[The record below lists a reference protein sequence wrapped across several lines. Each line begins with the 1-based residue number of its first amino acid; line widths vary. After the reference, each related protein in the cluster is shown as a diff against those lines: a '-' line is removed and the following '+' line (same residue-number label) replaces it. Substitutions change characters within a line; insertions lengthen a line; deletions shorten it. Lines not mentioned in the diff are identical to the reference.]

1 MRNAYQGEEIMK
13 SFARAGL
20 TTFAATALL
29 AASSVMAQEMSFFVT
44 SAGSGDGANLGG
56 LAGADAHCQALAEAA
71 GAGDRTWAAY
81 LSTQG
86 PNAVNARDR
95 IGSGPWY
102 NAKGVMIAANV
113 DDLHKESVNINHE
126 TALDENGEMTA
137 YVHLQDDGNAIPPAE
152 QPEPVQHDMLTGTQA
167 DGMAYA
173 AGDDMTCSNW
183 TSSGEGSAMLG
194 HHDRRSLQPGLSP
207 WSAAHPSR
215 GCSQENLV
223 STGGAGKF
231 YCFATD

>member
-1 MRNAYQGEEIMK
+1 MTHSVLKA
-13 SFARAGL
+13 AL
-20 TTFAATALL
+20 TTAAIGMFSTSAVL
-29 AASSVMAQEMSFFVT
+29 AQEMSFFIT
-44 SAGSGDGANLGG
+44 STGAGDGANYGG
-56 LAGADAHCQALAEAA
+56 LAGADVHCQQLAEAA
-71 GAGDRTWAAY
+71 GAGDRDWAAY

-86 PNAVNARDR
+86 ANAVNARDR

-102 NAKGVMIAANV
+102 NAKGVMIARNV
-113 DDLHKESVNINHE
+113 ADLHQDSVNINHE
-126 TALDENGEMTA
+126 TGLTEKGEMVP
-137 YVHLQDDGNAIPPAE
+137 YVHLKDDGSAIAPAD
-152 QPEPVQHDMLTGTQA
+152 QPEPVQHDVLSGTQA
-167 DGMAYA
+167 DGTAYP

-183 TSSGEGSAMLG
+183 TSNGEGSAMLG

-223 STGGAGKF
+223 ATGGAGLL

>member
-1 MRNAYQGEEIMK
+1 MK
-13 SFARAGL
+13 DCGRFGIPM
-20 TTFAATALL
+20 AAVASLFVGSAALG
-29 AASSVMAQEMSFFVT
+29 QEMSFFVT
-44 SAGSGDGANLGG
+44 SEGMGDGAKLGS
-56 LAGADAHCQALAEAA
+56 LAAADAHCQELAEAA

-102 NAKGVMIAANV
+102 NAKGVMIASNV
-113 DDLHKESVNINHE
+113 ADLHEEDVNINHE
-126 TALDENGEMTA
+126 TALDENGAMIP
-137 YVHLQDDGNAIPPAE
+137 YVHLQDDGSAIPPPE
-152 QPEPVQHDMLTGTQA
+152 QPEPVQHDILTGTQP
-167 DGMAYA
+167 DGTAYP
-173 AGDDMTCSNW
+173 AGEDRTCNNWMSN
-183 TSSGEGSAMLG
+183 GEGSAMLG

-223 STGGAGKF
+223 STGG
-231 YCFATD
+231 